1 MQKSKKTKG
10 TTHHANAQNIKL
22 IVAVAV
28 AVAVAIASTR
38 SVVSKSKRMQE

>member
-10 TTHHANAQNIKL
+10 TTHNANAQNIKL
-22 IVAVAV
+22 I
-28 AVAVAIASTR
+28 VAVAIASTR